1 MKKYYGTMIFIGILM
16 IPVIFLY
23 AYFHVAGRE
32 IEYAE
37 NISADSCTVT
47 IIRYQHMEWEQRKEY
62 QLDAAQIEQLR
73 ELILKSSFTR
83 DLADMVT
90 FKDHDRYDIRVIF
103 HNRQDA
109 ILIDGIGNEYITV
122 CNQFDGKH
130 LKIKNPHW
138 KESLERMIESAGILE
153 EKRQQGLGG

>member
-1 MKKYYGTMIFIGILM
+1 MKKNFGTMIFIGILVVG
-16 IPVIFLY
+16 IALLY
-23 AYFHVAGRE
+23 SYFHVAGRE

-37 NISADSCTVT
+37 NISADTCTVT

-62 QLDAAQIEQLR
+62 QLDAVQIERLR

-83 DLADMVT
+83 DLAGMVT
-90 FKDHDRYDIRVIF
+90 FKDRDRYDIRVIF
-103 HNRQDA
+103 HNRQNA
-109 ILIDGIGNEYITV
+109 ILIDCIGNEYITV

-138 KESLERMIESAGILE
+138 KESLEEIIRGAAERNQSA
-153 EKRQQGLGG
+153 

>member
-1 MKKYYGTMIFIGILM
+1 MKKNYGTMIFIGIL
-16 IPVIFLY
+16 VIGVLLLY
-23 AYFHVAGRE
+23 SYFHVTGRE
-32 IEYAE
+32 IQYAE
-37 NISADSCTVT
+37 NISADTCTVT

-83 DLADMVT
+83 DLAGMVM
-90 FKDHDRYDIRVIF
+90 FKDRDRYDIRVIF

-109 ILIDGIGNEYITV
+109 ILIDCIGNEYITV

-138 KESLERMIESAGILE
+138 KESLEEIIRGAAERNQSA
-153 EKRQQGLGG
+153 